1 MIFCSDGADDL
12 DENSWQLMSEQTG
25 KVIIE
30 EYIVKLWNLK
40 FHFQVIEMGQSLISP
55 LVIICLIRS

>member
-1 MIFCSDGADDL
+1 
-12 DENSWQLMSEQTG
+12 MSEQTG

-40 FHFQVIEMGQSLISP
+40 FHFPTQRKEGYINQSNQMSFSLGAKGL
-55 LVIICLIRS
+55 LVLGAGG